1 MAEFRPQDPMSA
13 AEPRVNS
20 NGPGPEPRS
29 FAATGAAPVV
39 VQDALQLLA
48 DDHREIDRLIAEC
61 EACESL
67 LDKVA
72 SVERLC
78 LALTIHAQ
86 IEEELFYPALR
97 QAGVERR
104 DLDEAVVEH
113 MTVRQFVADLESAGV
128 DDPLVDAKVRVLGDY
143 VRRHV
148 AEEEAQ
154 MFEAARESLDLSV
167 LGQRLAARR
176 AELRREA
183 ALNLKARLRASGG
196 PAAQLAGEHPTASLR
211 ALPGPFRAASALADL
226 ALTVLPGGGRLRRV
240 MRPWEARHPRA

>member
-1 MAEFRPQDPMSA
+1 MLRPDAPARPAVA
-13 AEPRVNS
+13 A
-20 NGPGPEPRS
+20 EPRS
-29 FAATGAAPVV
+29 FAAGQPAPAVPAK
-39 VQDALQLLA
+39 DALELLA
-48 DDHREIDRLIAEC
+48 DDHREIDRLIGEYA
-61 EACESL
+61 ACESL
-67 LDKVA
+67 LDKV
-72 SVERLC
+72 SIIERLC

-97 QAGVERR
+97 QAGLERR

-113 MTVRQFVADLESAGV
+113 MTVRQFVADLEGAGV
-128 DDPLVDAKVRVLGDY
+128 DDPLTDAKVRVLGEY

-154 MFEAARESLDLSV
+154 MFEAARANLDLSL

-176 AELRREA
+176 TELCREA

-196 PAAQLAGEHPTASLR
+196 PAGQLAGEHPTSSMR

-226 ALTVLPGGGRLRRV
+226 ALTGRLRRV
-240 MRPWEARHPRA
+240 MRPWEARRPRP